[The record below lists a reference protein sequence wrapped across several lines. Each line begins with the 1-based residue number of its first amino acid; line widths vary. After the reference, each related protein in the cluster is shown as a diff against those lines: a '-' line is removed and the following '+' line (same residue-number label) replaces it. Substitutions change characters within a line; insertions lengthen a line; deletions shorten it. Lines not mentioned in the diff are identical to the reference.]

1 MGWFDEY
8 QREQSLSK
16 LAGIRAGL
24 DVLIQSDEIDY
35 DKEFVS
41 ARVFSVAYDAVDECS
56 YKYNG
61 NKAFAASY
69 MVLDGVTDDR
79 FVDLYNKT
87 YNMSR
92 ISSYARVV
100 QAKLSLEGIDVKG
113 IKDYNINV
121 KMFSGDKYV
130 RVYRPLYELVHNMAA
145 DMELSTKSVFTALIL
160 VGSGLEKYISVY
172 DKYIDMITKSQVIKM
187 EQSMAMVRAYINL
200 YGRDLIDMITKSQ
213 VIKMEQSMAMVRAY
227 INLYGRDLIEDF
239 RKTVGISDGET
250 KEYWKIKG
258 VDKSTIELMKK
269 ASKKLKKRLGEV
281 LKEAVESSYGWILLH
296 NDDEMDVKS

>member
-16 LAGIRAGL
+16 LARIRAGL
-24 DVLIQSDEIDY
+24 DVLTQSDEIDY

-145 DMELSTKSVFTALIL
+145 DMELATKSVFTALIL
-160 VGSGLEKYISVY
+160 VGSGLEKYISIY
-172 DKYIDMITKSQVIKM
+172 DKYIDMITKSQV
-187 EQSMAMVRAYINL
+187 V
-200 YGRDLIDMITKSQ
+200 
-213 VIKMEQSMAMVRAY
+213 KMEQSMAMVRAY

>member
-16 LAGIRAGL
+16 LARIRAGL
-24 DVLIQSDEIDY
+24 DVLTQSDEIDY

-41 ARVFSVAYDAVDECS
+41 VRVFSVAYDAVDECS

-121 KMFSGDKYV
+121 KMFSGDKHV

-160 VGSGLEKYISVY
+160 VGSGLEKYISIY
-172 DKYIDMITKSQVIKM
+172 DKY
-187 EQSMAMVRAYINL
+187 
-200 YGRDLIDMITKSQ
+200 IDMITKSQ

-250 KEYWKIKG
+250 KEYWKIRG

-281 LKEAVESSYGWILLH
+281 LKEAVESTYGWILLH